1 MLVVL
6 TIGES
11 QHGLWRVC
19 RGSALIVDRL
29 QFAQAIREARSL
41 AREQNIRHGH
51 TVRVD
56 MTNAK
61 LTITL
66 AQYAS
71 NEHLSG
77 VEAA

>member
-1 MLVVL
+1 MLIVL

-11 QHGLWRVC
+11 PHGLWRVC

-29 QFAQAIREARSL
+29 QLGQAIREARNL
-41 AREQNIRHGH
+41 AREQNLRHGH

-56 MTNAK
+56 MTNAQ